1 MDRNSSFGPKRLF
14 RELKWEVFKTMLLNE
29 ILNAAILFFA
39 LNIILT
45 VFNMSYLYSAAVAVL
60 FLVVRMTRS
69 WRKSTI
75 RRLEETNPEVHEIL
89 RTAYEHQSHNSLMVQ
104 GLMFD
109 LQKRLSTVSA
119 GALLSAR
126 RVFSKVLVV
135 MFLAFTP
142 VLIISF
148 TPYLI
153 QANPLGDMDFG
164 SLWGEGGREAFFE
177 SIGVELNRTEANY
190 GDARVLDLGD
200 QAMDVELLTGGNM
213 LSFDQTQDAQ
223 ERPRR
228 FSDFPFEAEAVEA
241 ESAPG
246 ARYDDSDIA
255 LINRY
260 SSCVRGQDC

>member
-1 MDRNSSFGPKRLF
+1 MTSFGPKRLF

-29 ILNAAILFFA
+29 VLNAAILFFA
-39 LNIILT
+39 LNIVLT
-45 VFNMSYLYSAAVAVL
+45 LVNMSFLYSAGAAFV
-60 FLVVRMTRS
+60 FLIYRMMRS

-75 RRLEETNPEVHEIL
+75 RRLEQTNPEVHEIL

-153 QANPLGDMDFG
+153 QANPLADMQFG
-164 SLWGEGGREAFFE
+164 SLWSDGVSDGFFE
-177 SIGVELNRTEANY
+177 TFGVELNRSQVQY
-190 GDARVLDLGD
+190 GDARILDLGD
-200 QAMDVELLTGGNM
+200 QALDIELMTGGGV
-213 LSFDQTQDAQ
+213 LSFEQTQDVA

-246 ARYDDSDIA
+246 LRFDEADIA

-260 SSCVRGQDC
+260 SSCVRGDDC